1 MVVLEIENLEL
12 KEKIK
17 GATTTIFKGKN
28 EASRLQLDLENKLHT
43 AEMKIKVSFE
53 RNHALERDLV
63 RVKEE
68 LENSLKWTNSSKILT
83 NILSQ
88 GNNIKGDLICK
99 RDCPAFKDCGESSS
113 NYSKPRNKL
122 KKGPG
127 PVYGQ
132 QKNLQ
137 KRGPG
142 VHAKFVRFDSNVEN
156 KHKGPGPRY
165 RFSKN
170 TLPPWTG
177 RFLVKPFDSYWEL
190 FLKWVPKSNK

>member
-1 MVVLEIENLEL
+1 MVVLETENLEL
-12 KEKIK
+12 KEKVK
-17 GATTTIFKGKN
+17 RATTTIFKGKS

-88 GNNIKGDLICK
+88 GNNIKGDLSCK
-99 RDCPAFKDCGESSS
+99 RDCLAFKDCGESSS
-113 NYSKPRNKL
+113 NYSKPRNRL

-127 PVYGQ
+127 PVYVQ

-137 KRGPG
+137 K
-142 VHAKFVRFDSNVEN
+142 
-156 KHKGPGPRY
+156 KGPCRASVPKL
-165 RFSKN
+165 KN
-170 TLPPWTG
+170 IDLPHWTKNS
-177 RFLVKPFDSYWEL
+177 LITPLSAYWEL
-190 FLKWVPKSNK
+190 QLKWVPKANT